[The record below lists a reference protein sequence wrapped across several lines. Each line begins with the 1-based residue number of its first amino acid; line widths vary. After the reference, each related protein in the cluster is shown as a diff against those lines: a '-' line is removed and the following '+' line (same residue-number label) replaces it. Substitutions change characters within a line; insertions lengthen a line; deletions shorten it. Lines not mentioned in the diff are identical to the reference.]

1 MPNDLSLFFNP
12 RSVAI
17 IGASSNPNKLSF
29 GIFRNLTQYGYEGQ
43 VYPINPNAGEIL
55 GLPCY
60 PRIEDVPGSV
70 DLAVLAV
77 SARLTPDII
86 RACGEKGVKAIV
98 VISGGFREVGEEG
111 AELEQRCLEL
121 VKSYGMRMIGP
132 NCVGTMD
139 LYSGLNT
146 TFIHGIPDRGHI
158 GFLSQSGAICGGI
171 VDYVRGKRVGF
182 SCFASLGNEADVIE
196 TDLIEY
202 LVEDPNTH
210 VIAAYVEAIRDGR
223 RFIDVARE
231 VCKVKPVVI
240 LKAGKSSA
248 GARAV
253 SSHTGSIA
261 GSMAAYHAAFKQS
274 GVIEVESVSEL
285 FDVAVALDYQPLPAG
300 KRVVLLTNSG
310 GPAALASDSIAEY
323 GHQLA
328 NLNEETQQRLRGLL
342 NPSAQVT
349 NPVDMLGG
357 AEPTDYGEALKII
370 LQDQNVDVVVPILVP
385 QALIKPEMV
394 ARELHHAWKGSPI
407 PMMCCF
413 MGDQSVKEARNFL
426 HEHGIPMYT
435 FPESIGKVLG
445 AMSRYHSWK
454 VRSPSRS
461 QEPPLITQKQEVR
474 SILDAHSGESALGER
489 VAREILQA
497 YGCPIVEGGFA
508 SSPEQAGTLAASL
521 GGKVVLKI
529 VSPDL
534 FHKSEVGGIQLGIE
548 GKSETETAYRDL
560 VSRIQQNHPKTR
572 IEGVLVEKMA
582 PGGVEVVIGIRRD
595 PNFGPLLMFGLGGI
609 YVELFKDV
617 AFRIAPFCD
626 EEALEMIYETK
637 AGQLLDGFRGQ
648 PRGDLEAVVACMQK
662 LSQIALDFEEISEI
676 EINPLV
682 VYPEG
687 QGVLVLDCRVVLG
700 DDR

>member
-1 MPNDLSLFFNP
+1 MPNDLSLFFKP
-12 RSVAI
+12 KSVAI

-29 GIFRNLTQYGYEGQ
+29 GIFRNLTQYGYEGKI
-43 VYPINPNAGEIL
+43 YPINPNAAEIL
-55 GLPCY
+55 GLRCY
-60 PRIEDVPGSV
+60 PRIEDVPGAV

-77 SARLTPDII
+77 SARLTPDLI
-86 RACGEKGVKAIV
+86 RACGEKGVKAIT

-111 AELEQRCLEL
+111 AELEKRCLEL
-121 VKSYGMRMIGP
+121 VKLYGMRMIGP

-146 TFIHGIPDRGHI
+146 TFIHGVPDRGHI

-182 SCFASLGNEADVIE
+182 SCFASLGNEADVTE

-202 LVEDPNTH
+202 LAEDSDTH
-210 VIAAYVEAIRDGR
+210 VIAAYVEAIQDGR
-223 RFIDVARE
+223 RFVEVVRE
-231 VCKVKPVVI
+231 VGKLKPVVV

-285 FDVAVALDYQPLPAG
+285 FDVAVALDYQPLPSG
-300 KRVVLLTNSG
+300 KKVVLLTNSG
-310 GPAALASDSIAEY
+310 GPAALASDSIAEH

-328 NLNEETQQRLRGLL
+328 DLSDLTQQKLREIL

-370 LQDQNVDVVVPILVP
+370 LQDKNVDVVIPILVP
-385 QALIKPEMV
+385 QALIKPELV
-394 ARELHHAWKGSPI
+394 ARELYHAWEGSFI
-407 PMMCCF
+407 PMICCF
-413 MGDQSVKEARNFL
+413 MGDESVKEARNFL
-426 HEHGIPMYT
+426 HEHRIPMYT
-435 FPESIGKVLG
+435 FPDSIGRVLG
-445 AMSRYHSWK
+445 AMGRYHAWK
-454 VRSPSRS
+454 VQTPSRPS
-461 QEPPLITQKQEVR
+461 EPSPIAHREQVR
-474 SILDAHSGESALGER
+474 SILNAHAGELALGER
-489 VAREILQA
+489 VTREILQA

-508 SSPEQAGTLAASL
+508 NSPEEAGWLADRL

-534 FHKSEVGGIQLGIE
+534 LHKSEVGGIQLGIE
-548 GKSETETAYRDL
+548 GKSEAETAYRDL
-560 VSRIQQNHPKTR
+560 VPRVQRNNPEAR

-582 PGGVEVVIGIRRD
+582 PRGVEVVIGMRRD
-595 PNFGPLLMFGLGGI
+595 PNFGPLLMFGWGGI
-609 YVELFKDV
+609 YVELFRDV
-617 AFRIAPFCD
+617 AFRIAPPGY
-626 EEALEMIYETK
+626 EEILEMIRETK
-637 AGQLLDGFRGQ
+637 AGQLLEGFRGQ
-648 PRGDLEAVVACMQK
+648 PRGDLHAVINCIQK

-682 VYPEG
+682 VYPDG
-687 QGVLVLDCRVVLG
+687 QGALVLDCRVVLG
-700 DDR
+700 DHR